1 MIYRDGMIGAADRA
15 ASTNQRQPPLQML
28 FVVVRGLGPYMNLLK
43 GKRGLQNITK
53 GLQETQKETK
63 KMRAPKKITADS
75 GSISQKL
82 LNIWPLLLE
91 KAASLFPF

>member
-1 MIYRDGMIGAADRA
+1 
-15 ASTNQRQPPLQML
+15 
-28 FVVVRGLGPYMNLLK
+28 MNLLK

-91 KAASLFPF
+91 KAA